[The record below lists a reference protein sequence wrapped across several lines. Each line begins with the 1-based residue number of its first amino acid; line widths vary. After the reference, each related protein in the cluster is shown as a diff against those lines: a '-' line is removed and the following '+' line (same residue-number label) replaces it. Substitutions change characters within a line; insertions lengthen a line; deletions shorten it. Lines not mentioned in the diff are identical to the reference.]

1 MAKIDK
7 RCLFC
12 SSKRIKNKGR
22 LVSLSPACSNPGWL
36 FECSNCGIFW
46 VDNPFR
52 KKQETKIYDQS
63 YHFYPRSF
71 LSIFISFYNSVDVK
85 LDYRLISRYKKEGRI
100 LDIGAGRGDL
110 LSNFPAEKWDR
121 WIFDPYLSGKVLL
134 RNKVKIKSHINDYP
148 KLDMYENNF
157 FDVIILR
164 NVIEHTR
171 DFAGLIS
178 NSYRLLKIGGII
190 FVRTPNMDSMDYK
203 IFKNNW
209 CVLNMIDHL
218 VFFKKRTLVK
228 ILEKTDFKIILD
240 SLITLPSPLSLYRST
255 KINLPKPAA
264 ILISFLYAVFS
275 LIKNDEKD
283 IRIIAEKYPIER

>member
-1 MAKIDK
+1 MRKNNK
-7 RCLFC
+7 QCLLC
-12 SSKRIKNKGR
+12 SSPKVINKGW
-22 LVSLSPACSNPGWL
+22 LVSLNASCPSPGQL
-36 FECSNCGIFW
+36 YECNNCGIFW

-52 KKQETKIYDQS
+52 KKQEIKIYGQS
-63 YHFYPRSF
+63 YHFYPRIF
-71 LSIFISFYNSVDVK
+71 LSTFISFYNSVDIK
-85 LDYRLISRYKKEGRI
+85 LDYRLISKYKKRGRI

-121 WIFDPYLSGKVLL
+121 WVFDPYLSGKVLL
-134 RNKVKIKSHINDYP
+134 WARAKIKSHINDYL
-148 KLDMYENNF
+148 KLNKYENNF

-171 DFAGLIS
+171 DFSELVS
-178 NSYRLLKIGGII
+178 NSYRLLKNGGII

-209 CVLNMIDHL
+209 CALNMIGHL

-228 ILEKTDFKIILD
+228 ILEKTGFKIILD
-240 SLITLPSPLSLYRST
+240 SLVTLPSPLTLYRST
-255 KINLPKPAA
+255 KINLPKPVI

-283 IRIIAEKYPIER
+283 IRIIAEKTV